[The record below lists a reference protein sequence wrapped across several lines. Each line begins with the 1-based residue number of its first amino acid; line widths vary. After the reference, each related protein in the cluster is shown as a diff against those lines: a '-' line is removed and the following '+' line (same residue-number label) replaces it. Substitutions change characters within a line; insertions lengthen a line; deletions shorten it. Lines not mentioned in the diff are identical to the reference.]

1 MIMKVTQHQ
10 AERLLLEKH
19 VFSQLGF
26 SMLLMRLK
34 SKYLKDPSKD
44 TLDECMLEINTFIQ
58 KFEAMMSKDI
68 AKINELN

>member
-1 MIMKVTQHQ
+1 MKVTLAQT
-10 AERLLLEKH
+10 EKLLLEKH

-34 SKYLKDPSKD
+34 SMYLRNPTEATIND
-44 TLDECMLEINTFIQ
+44 CMNEINMFIQ
-58 KFEAMMSKDI
+58 KFEPMMLNDV

>member
-1 MIMKVTQHQ
+1 MKVTIAQT
-10 AERLLLEKH
+10 EKLLLEKH

-34 SKYLKDPSKD
+34 AMYLKNPSET
-44 TLDECMLEINTFIQ
+44 TLNECMGEINVFIQ
-58 KFEAMMSKDI
+58 KFEAMMSNDI

>member
-1 MIMKVTQHQ
+1 MKVTTKQT
-10 AERLLLEKH
+10 EKLLLEKH

-34 SKYLKDPSKD
+34 SAYIKDPTKE
-44 TLDECMLEINTFIQ
+44 TLDKCMGEINTFIQ

-68 AKINELN
+68 AKISELG